1 MNIDQVAKAFI
12 NGNSAAC
19 HNSNT
24 NGTEYKLHGHV
35 IAKKTETGFTLYWCG
50 WYTMTTANHMNKILK
65 AAGKN
70 VRVSYAQSRELGV
83 ISEHV
88 TSNEEK

>member
-24 NGTEYKLHGHV
+24 DGTEYKLHGHI
-35 IAKKTETGFTLYWCG
+35 IAKKTDTGFVLNWCG
-50 WYTMTTANHMNKILK
+50 WYTRTTANHMNKILK
-65 AAGKN
+65 AAGKD
-70 VRVSYAQSRELGV
+70 VRVSYAQARDYGV
-83 ISEHV
+83 IAEYV